1 MRGILVLDSSW
12 RFPSMEFQ
20 VFRLKFHI

>member
-1 MRGILVLDSSW
+1 MRDILALDSSW

-20 VFRLKFHI
+20 VFHLKFLI

>member
-12 RFPSMEFQ
+12 HFPSMEFQ
-20 VFRLKFHI
+20 VFCLKFLI